1 MNDETKKLFDAPWT
15 IYGEPDD
22 YSFVLQDASED
33 EIATIFTTDN
43 AKRIA
48 RLPELYDALADA
60 AERVCRKCVAFW
72 FPGQK
77 IDFPEDFA
85 DFTCPITKA
94 GCFCENWLYLLK
106 KVKDGK

>member
-1 MNDETKKLFDAPWT
+1 MNDETKKLFDAPWA

-48 RLPELYDALADA
+48 RLPELYEALMEA
-60 AERVCRKCVAFW
+60 ARYRCWHCRHE
-72 FPGQK
+72 
-77 IDFPEDFA
+77 DFPDFACIEDFEKNCK
-85 DFTCPITKA
+85 TVSC
-94 GCFCENWLYLLK
+94 GCRDWWELLR
-106 KVKDGK
+106 KVRDGK